1 MSAYRSKL
9 ACLAFAG
16 ATLSTFGVMPAAV
29 AADAYPSHA
38 IRLIVPFAAG
48 GSTDLVGRLIAE
60 YLSKDLG
67 QSVVVENKAGAGG
80 ALGAEQ
86 IARAQPDGYTIGMA
100 TVSTHGSNP
109 AIYPN
114 LKYDPIKDFA
124 PISNVMG
131 VPSVF
136 AVNPKVPA
144 KTMKEFVALAKA
156 QPGKYSF
163 ASPGVASLG
172 HANIE
177 NFMMLSGI
185 DLLHVPYRGAG
196 PALNDALAGQVDSIT
211 DNLSSTLP
219 HLQEG
224 RLRPLAVLGAERSK
238 VLPDV
243 PTYAELGYPEM
254 GTGGWFGL
262 VAPAGTPKAVIEK
275 LNASVRKVTQDPAFQ
290 ERAANVGATIM
301 TNSPEAFA
309 AQMKAAIERY
319 TLVAQK
325 ANIQVQANKK

>member
-1 MSAYRSKL
+1 MSVFTTKTLRRAM
-9 ACLAFAG
+9 AG
-16 ATLSTFGVMPAAV
+16 AATFLIGSTGVAV
-29 AADAYPSHA
+29 AQDTYPSHP
-38 IRLIVPFAAG
+38 IRLIVPFAPG

-60 YLSKDLG
+60 SVGKELG
-67 QSVVVENKAGAGG
+67 QTIVVENKAGAGG

-86 IARAQPDGYTIGMA
+86 IARAKPDGYTLGMA

-109 AIYPN
+109 AIYSD
-114 LKYDPIKDFA
+114 LKYDARKDFA

-136 AVNPKVPA
+136 AVHPNVPA
-144 KTMKEFVALAKA
+144 KTMPEFIELAKKD
-156 QPGKYSF
+156 PGKYTF

-196 PALNDALAGQVDSIT
+196 PALNDALAGQVDAIT

-224 RLRPLAVLGAERSK
+224 RLRPLAVLGAERSD

-243 PTYAELGYPEM
+243 PTYAELGFPEM

-262 VAPAGTPKAVIEK
+262 VAPAGTPQEIIVRVNEAVQKA
-275 LNASVRKVTQDPAFQ
+275 AADPEFQ
-290 ERAANVGATIM
+290 ERAKKLGATIR
-301 TNSPEAFA
+301 TNTPEEFA
-309 AQMKAAIERY
+309 KEIDAAIERY
-319 TLVAQK
+319 TRVAK
-325 ANIQVQANKK
+325 AANIQPK

>member
-1 MSAYRSKL
+1 MSMLKSSLLRRAV
-9 ACLAFAG
+9 AG
-16 ATLSTFGVMPAAV
+16 AATFLFGVTGVAV
-29 AADAYPSHA
+29 AQDTYPSHP
-38 IRLIVPFAAG
+38 IRLVVPFAPG

-60 YLSKDLG
+60 YVGKHLG
-67 QSVVVENKAGAGG
+67 QTMVVENKAGAGG

-86 IARAQPDGYTIGMA
+86 IARARPDGYTLGMA

-109 AIYPN
+109 AIYSD
-114 LKYDPIKDFA
+114 LKYDARKDFA

-136 AVNPKVPA
+136 AVHPNIPA
-144 KTMKEFVALAKA
+144 KTMPEFIELAKA
-156 QPGKYSF
+156 DPGKYSF

-219 HLQEG
+219 HLLEG
-224 RLRPLAVLGAERSK
+224 RLRPLAVLGAERSE

-243 PTYAELGYPEM
+243 PTYGELGYPEM
-254 GTGGWFGL
+254 GTGGWFGV
-262 VAPAGTPKAVIEK
+262 VAPAGTPENVIKRVNEAIQKA
-275 LNASVRKVTQDPAFQ
+275 AQDPEFQ
-290 ERAANVGATIM
+290 EKARTLGATIR
-301 TNSPEAFA
+301 TTTPEEFA
-309 AQMKAAIERY
+309 QDIDSAIERY
-319 TLVAQK
+319 TRVAK
-325 ANIQVQANKK
+325 AANIEPKR